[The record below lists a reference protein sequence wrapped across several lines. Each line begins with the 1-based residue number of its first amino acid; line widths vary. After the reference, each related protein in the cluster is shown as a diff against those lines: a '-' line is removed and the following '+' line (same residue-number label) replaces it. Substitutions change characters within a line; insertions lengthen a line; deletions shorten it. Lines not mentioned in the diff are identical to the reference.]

1 MKAAAAANVNVSTC
15 LVRVVR
21 VVQSGRGVCVS
32 LCVCVCVRVV
42 CVVQSGRGVSPF
54 GVCVY
59 VCMCVWRGVV
69 GVRLVLVGDVR
80 GGMLIILIAGPALL
94 SRSRAGVSLGLQ
106 RAHHARNLRLQ
117 RFQVIQRFSLCPPA
131 HVPLCGLN
139 TCHAVELNHLAPRQR
154 H

>member
-32 LCVCVCVRVV
+32 LSLCACVRVV

-59 VCMCVWRGVV
+59 VCMCVCVCGVAWWGLGWFWLEMCVV
-69 GVRLVLVGDVR
+69 G
-80 GGMLIILIAGPALL
+80 
-94 SRSRAGVSLGLQ
+94 
-106 RAHHARNLRLQ
+106 
-117 RFQVIQRFSLCPPA
+117 C
-131 HVPLCGLN
+131 
-139 TCHAVELNHLAPRQR
+139 
-154 H
+154 